1 MAIGSGLGGSLG
13 VATQTSSYTT
23 RVAPDTFLKAKS
35 FSINRTQERVQGEG
49 IQSGVFGDLLDHYEE
64 TINGAEATVSLDVPS
79 RGFGK
84 FLNVLMGGTVTAT
97 QIGTTGAYTQTHTLA
112 DPLGK
117 YLTVQVGA
125 PYRGG
130 TVSVQELVG
139 GKVLSGEFECDVKG
153 LLTANLQIDGY
164 SFSSAQTLAAPSYV
178 SSQVFSGNT
187 AVFALGASIASASAV
202 SGVRSFKCT
211 IERSEDTEDY
221 TFSATGRKAEPVLN
235 GPTKIT
241 GSVTVD
247 WLDKTVF
254 QDRVENNTSCAVE
267 FYVTAR
273 TAISGTYVPTF
284 KVSLPS
290 VVWTGDMQGVD
301 SRDAL
306 QSTWDFEWKYD
317 GTNLPYVTYIAAD
330 SSL

>member
-1 MAIGSGLGGSLG
+1 MAIGSGMAGSLG
-13 VATQTSSYTT
+13 IATQTASYTS
-23 RVAPDTFLKAKS
+23 RVAPDTFFKAKS
-35 FSINRTQERVQGEG
+35 FSINRTQDRVRGEG
-49 IQSGVFGDLLDHYEE
+49 IQSGVYGDLLDHYVE
-64 TINGAEATVSLDVPS
+64 TINGAEATIAMDVQS

-130 TVSVQELVG
+130 TVAVQELVG
-139 GKVLSGEFECDVKG
+139 GKVLSADFECEVGG
-153 LLTANLQIDGY
+153 LLTTNLSLDGY
-164 SFSSAQTLAAPSYV
+164 SYSSGQTLAAPSYN
-178 SSQVFSGNT
+178 STQVFSGKT
-187 AVFALGASIASASAV
+187 AVFSLGASIAGVSAV
-202 SGVRSFKCT
+202 SGVRSFKCSV
-211 IERSEDTEDY
+211 ERAQDTEDY
-221 TFSATGRKAEPVLN
+221 TFNASGRKAEPVLN
-235 GPTKIT
+235 GPTKIS

-254 QDRVENNTSCAVE
+254 QDRVENNTSCALE
-267 FYVTAR
+267 WYVTAA

-284 KVSLPS
+284 KVSIPS
-290 VVWTGDMQGVD
+290 VIWTGDMQGVD
-301 SRDAL
+301 SRDVL
-306 QSTWDFEWKYD
+306 QSTWDWEWLYD
-317 GTNLPYVTYIAAD
+317 GTNLPYITYIAAD